1 MCCLQPSNVKAVD
14 TTNYTV
20 VPELQSVPLILT
32 ANLKPLRRYVNRHE
46 TLGKVII
53 LITCTVTGS
62 LELKPFSQDVENAIF
77 AMQMTHG
84 IRFVAEEGRPR
95 STVCKKRTLNEIK
108 KFRYKT

>member
-1 MCCLQPSNVKAVD
+1 MCCLQPSNAKAVD

-20 VPELQSVPLILT
+20 VKELQSIPLVLT
-32 ANLKPLRRYVNRHE
+32 ANLKPLRRCVNRHE
-46 TLGKVII
+46 TLAEVIS
-53 LITCTVTGS
+53 LVTCAVTGW

-95 STVCKKRTLNEIK
+95 
-108 KFRYKT
+108 